1 MRAWGIPWSTNCE
14 RVSIAAALAGV
25 EVDWTLVTFDD
36 RTLIEELSGQKG
48 VPIADLDGK
57 IVVGSLE
64 IVGRIAPQLWPA
76 DPRTRALVDT
86 YLEWFDRIW
95 LHPLGVL
102 WRDQDEDRKA
112 RAAKRLD
119 RSLERFEALLE
130 GDYLFGELSVADV
143 AAYPFL
149 KYATDTNPADDYD
162 IHEIMRRSLSVDGRP
177 RIAAWLDRIAALPF
191 VRLG

>member
-25 EVDWTLVTFDD
+25 EVDWTLVPFDD
-36 RTLIEELSGQKG
+36 RTSIEELSGQKG
-48 VPIADLDGK
+48 VPIAELDGK

-102 WRDQDEDRKA
+102 WRDQDEERKA

-149 KYATDTNPADDYD
+149 KYATDTNPDDDYD
-162 IHEIMRRSLSVDGRP
+162 IHDIMRRSLSVEGRP
-177 RIAAWLDRIAALPF
+177 RIAAWLERVAALPF
-191 VRLG
+191 ARLV

>member
-25 EVDWTLVTFDD
+25 EVTWTLVTFDD

-48 VPIADLDGK
+48 VPIAELDGK
-57 IVVGSLE
+57 IVVGSLR
-64 IVGRIAPQLWPA
+64 IVERIAPQLWPA
-76 DPRTRALVDT
+76 DPRTRALVETFLD
-86 YLEWFDRIW
+86 WFDRIW

-102 WRDQDEDRKA
+102 WWEQDEDRKA

-119 RSLERFEALLE
+119 RSLDRFEALLE

-143 AAYPFL
+143 AAYPFI
-149 KYATDTNPADDYD
+149 KYATDANPDDDYD
-162 IHEIMRRSLSVDGRP
+162 IHEIMRRALSVAERP
-177 RIAAWLDRIAALPF
+177 RVAAWLDRIAALPTA
-191 VRLG
+191 

>member
-1 MRAWGIPWSTNCE
+1 VRAWGIPWSTNCE

-48 VPIADLDGK
+48 VPIAELDGK

-86 YLEWFDRIW
+86 FLEWFDRIW

-102 WRDQDEDRKA
+102 WRDQDQDRKA
-112 RAAKRLD
+112 RATKRLD
-119 RSLERFEALLE
+119 GSLDRFEALLE
-130 GDYLFGELSVADV
+130 GDYLFGQLSVADV

-149 KYATDTNPADDYD
+149 KYATDANPDDDYD
-162 IHEIMRRSLSVDGRP
+162 IHDIMRRSLSVEGRP
-177 RIAAWLDRIAALPF
+177 RIAAWLDRVAALPF

>member
-25 EVDWTLVTFDD
+25 EVEWMLVTFDD

-48 VPIADLDGK
+48 VPIAELDGK
-57 IVVGSLE
+57 IVVGSLA

-76 DPRTRALVDT
+76 DPRERALVDT
-86 YLEWFDRIW
+86 FLEWFDRIW

-119 RSLERFEALLE
+119 RSLDRFEALLE
-130 GDYLFGELSVADV
+130 RDYLFGELSVADV

-149 KYATDTNPADDYD
+149 KYATDANPDDDYD
-162 IHEIMRRSLSVDGRP
+162 IHDIMRRSLSVEGRP
-177 RIAAWLDRIAALPF
+177 RIAAWLERVAALPF
-191 VRLG
+191 ARLV

>member
-1 MRAWGIPWSTNCE
+1 VRAWGIPWSTNCE
-14 RVSIAAALAGV
+14 RVSIAAALADVDV
-25 EVDWTLVTFDD
+25 EWTLVTFDD

-48 VPIADLDGK
+48 VPIAELDGK
-57 IVVGSLE
+57 IVVGSLA
-64 IVGRIAPQLWPA
+64 IVGRIAPQLWPD
-76 DPRTRALVDT
+76 DPRERALVDT
-86 YLEWFDRIW
+86 FLEWFDRIW

-102 WRDQDEDRKA
+102 WRDQDEERKA

-149 KYATDTNPADDYD
+149 KYATDTNPDDDYD
-162 IHEIMRRSLSVDGRP
+162 IHDIMRRSLSVEGRP
-177 RIAAWLDRIAALPF
+177 RIAAWLERVAALPF
-191 VRLG
+191 ARLV

>member
-25 EVDWTLVTFDD
+25 EITWTLVTFDD
-36 RTLIEELSGQKG
+36 RALIEELSGQKG
-48 VPIADLDGK
+48 VPIAELDGS

-76 DPRTRALVDT
+76 DPRTRALVEMF
-86 YLEWFDRIW
+86 LEWFDRIW

-119 RSLERFEALLE
+119 RSLDRFEALLE
-130 GDYLFGELSVADV
+130 GEYLFGELSVADV
-143 AAYPFL
+143 AAYPFI
-149 KYATDTNPADDYD
+149 KYATDTNPDDDYD
-162 IHEIMRRSLSVDGRP
+162 IHEIMRRALSVEGRP
-177 RIAAWLDRIAALPF
+177 RVAAWLDRVAALPF
-191 VRLG
+191 ARLT

>member
-25 EVDWTLVTFDD
+25 EVEWTLVTFDD

-48 VPIADLDGK
+48 VPVAELDGK
-57 IVVGSLE
+57 IVVGSLA

-76 DPRTRALVDT
+76 DPRTRALADT
-86 YLEWFDRIW
+86 FLEWFDRIW

-102 WRDQDEDRKA
+102 WRDEDEDRKA

-119 RSLERFEALLE
+119 RSLDRFEALLD
-130 GDYLFGELSVADV
+130 GDYLFGALSVADV
-143 AAYPFL
+143 AAYPFI
-149 KYATDTNPADDYD
+149 KYATDANPDDDYD
-162 IHEIMRRSLSVDGRP
+162 IHDIMRRSLSVEGRP
-177 RIAAWLDRIAALPF
+177 RVAAWLDRVAALPF
-191 VRLG
+191 ARLG

>member
-48 VPIADLDGK
+48 VPIAELDAK
-57 IVVGSLE
+57 IVVGSLA

-76 DPRTRALVDT
+76 DPRTRAQVDT
-86 YLEWFDRIW
+86 FLEWFDRIW

-102 WRDQDEDRKA
+102 WRDQDEDRRA

-119 RSLERFEALLE
+119 RSIDRFEALLE
-130 GDYLFGELSVADV
+130 DDYFFGELSVADV

-149 KYATDTNPADDYD
+149 KYATDSNPEDDYD
-162 IHEIMRRSLSVDGRP
+162 IHEIMRRSLSVEGRP
-177 RIAAWLDRIAALPF
+177 RVAAWLDRVSRLP
-191 VRLG
+191 RA

>member
-1 MRAWGIPWSTNCE
+1 VRAWGIPWSTNCE

-48 VPIADLDGK
+48 VPVAELDGK
-57 IVVGSLE
+57 VVVGSLE

-86 YLEWFDRIW
+86 FLEWFDRIW

-112 RAAKRLD
+112 RAARRLD

-149 KYATDTNPADDYD
+149 KYATDANPDDDYD
-162 IHEIMRRSLSVDGRP
+162 IHEIMRRSLSVEGRP
-177 RIAAWLDRIAALPF
+177 RTATWLDRVAALPF
-191 VRLG
+191 ARLV

>member
-1 MRAWGIPWSTNCE
+1 VRAWGIPWSTNCE

-48 VPIADLDGK
+48 VPVAELDGK

-86 YLEWFDRIW
+86 FLEWFDRIW

-102 WRDQDEDRKA
+102 WRDPDEDRKA

-130 GDYLFGELSVADV
+130 GAYLFGELSVADV
-143 AAYPFL
+143 ASYPFL
-149 KYATDTNPADDYD
+149 KYATDANPADDYD
-162 IHEIMRRSLSVDGRP
+162 IHEIMRRSLSVEGRP
-177 RIAAWLDRIAALPF
+177 RTAAWLDRVAALPF
-191 VRLG
+191 ARLV

>member
-14 RVSIAAALAGV
+14 RVSIAAALADV

-48 VPIADLDGK
+48 VPVAELDGK
-57 IVVGSLE
+57 IVVGSLA

-130 GDYLFGELSVADV
+130 GDYLYGELSVADV

-149 KYATDTNPADDYD
+149 KYATDRNPDDDYD
-162 IHEIMRRSLSVDGRP
+162 IHDIMRRSLSVEGRP
-177 RIAAWLDRIAALPF
+177 RLAAWLDRVAALPF
-191 VRLG
+191 ARLV

>member
-14 RVSIAAALAGV
+14 RVSIAAALADVDV
-25 EVDWTLVTFDD
+25 EWTLVTFDD

-48 VPIADLDGK
+48 VPIAELDGK
-57 IVVGSLE
+57 IVVGSLA
-64 IVGRIAPQLWPA
+64 IVGRIAPQLWPD
-76 DPRTRALVDT
+76 DPRERALVDT
-86 YLEWFDRIW
+86 FLEWFDRIW

-102 WRDQDEDRKA
+102 WRDQDEERKA

-149 KYATDTNPADDYD
+149 KYATDTNPDDDYD
-162 IHEIMRRSLSVDGRP
+162 IHDIMRRSLSVEGRP
-177 RIAAWLDRIAALPF
+177 RIAAWLERVAALPF
-191 VRLG
+191 ARLV

>member
-1 MRAWGIPWSTNCE
+1 
-14 RVSIAAALAGV
+14 VSIAAALAGA

-48 VPIADLDGK
+48 VPIAELDGK

-86 YLEWFDRIW
+86 FLEWFDRVW
-95 LHPLGVL
+95 LQPLGVL

-119 RSLERFEALLE
+119 RSLDRFEALLE

-143 AAYPFL
+143 AAYPFI
-149 KYATDTNPADDYD
+149 KYATDTNPDDDYD
-162 IHEIMRRSLSVDGRP
+162 IHDIMRRSLSVEGRP
-177 RIAAWLDRIAALPF
+177 RVAAWLERVAAPPLA
-191 VRLG
+191 RLG

>member
-48 VPIADLDGK
+48 VPVAELDGK
-57 IVVGSLE
+57 VVVGSLE

-86 YLEWFDRIW
+86 FLEWFDRIW

-130 GDYLFGELSVADV
+130 GDYLFGELSVADA

-162 IHEIMRRSLSVDGRP
+162 IHDIMRRSLSVEGRP
-177 RIAAWLDRIAALPF
+177 RIAAWLDRVAALPF
-191 VRLG
+191 ARLG

>member
-1 MRAWGIPWSTNCE
+1 VRAWGIPWSTNCE
-14 RVSIAAALAGV
+14 RVSIAAALADV

-48 VPIADLDGK
+48 VPVAELDGK
-57 IVVGSLE
+57 IVVGSLA

-130 GDYLFGELSVADV
+130 GDYLYGELSVADV

-149 KYATDTNPADDYD
+149 KYATDRNPDDDYD
-162 IHEIMRRSLSVDGRP
+162 IHDIMRRSLSVEGRP
-177 RIAAWLDRIAALPF
+177 RLAAWLDRVAALPF
-191 VRLG
+191 ARLV

>member
-25 EVDWTLVTFDD
+25 DVDWTLVTFDD

-48 VPIADLDGK
+48 VPVAELDGT
-57 IVVGSLE
+57 IVVGSLA

-86 YLEWFDRIW
+86 FLEWFDRIW

-119 RSLERFEALLE
+119 RSLDRFEALLE
-130 GDYLFGELSVADV
+130 GEYLFGELSVADV
-143 AAYPFL
+143 AAYPFI
-149 KYATDTNPADDYD
+149 KYATDTDPDDDYD
-162 IHEIMRRSLSVDGRP
+162 IHDIMRRSLSVEGRP
-177 RIAAWLDRIAALPF
+177 RVAEWLDRVAAVPF
-191 VRLG
+191 ARLV

>member
-14 RVSIAAALAGV
+14 RVSIAAALADVDV
-25 EVDWTLVTFDD
+25 EWTLVTFDD

-48 VPIADLDGK
+48 VPIAQLDGK
-57 IVVGSLE
+57 IVVGSLA
-64 IVGRIAPQLWPA
+64 IVGRIAPQLWPD
-76 DPRTRALVDT
+76 DPRERALVDT
-86 YLEWFDRIW
+86 FLEWFDRIW

-102 WRDQDEDRKA
+102 WRDQDEERKA

-149 KYATDTNPADDYD
+149 KYATDTNPDDDYD
-162 IHEIMRRSLSVDGRP
+162 IHDIMRRSLSVEGRP
-177 RIAAWLDRIAALPF
+177 RIAAWLDRVAALPF
-191 VRLG
+191 ARLV

>member
-14 RVSIAAALAGV
+14 RVSIAAALADV

-48 VPIADLDGK
+48 VPVAELDSK

-86 YLEWFDRIW
+86 FLEWFDRIW

-119 RSLERFEALLE
+119 RSLDRFEVLLE

-149 KYATDTNPADDYD
+149 KYAMDTNPDDDYD
-162 IHEIMRRSLSVDGRP
+162 IHDIMRRSLSVEGRP
-177 RIAAWLDRIAALPF
+177 RIAAWLDRVAALPF
-191 VRLG
+191 ARLG